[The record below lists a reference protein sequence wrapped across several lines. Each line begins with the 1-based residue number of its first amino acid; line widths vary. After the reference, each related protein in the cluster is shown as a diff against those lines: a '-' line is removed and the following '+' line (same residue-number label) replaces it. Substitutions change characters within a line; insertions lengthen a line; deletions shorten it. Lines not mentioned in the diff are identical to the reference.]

1 MAGATH
7 WNTAQCRSSA
17 CRAQPWS
24 ARLLPPFVLFCCSV
38 LLAAPDLLTVRRHKR
53 AANARDTPAG
63 SQADAGPSGK
73 QGGERLLTLPD
84 PMAADDDDHG
94 AGGAEGEEEPE
105 QESLAALVPR
115 LMYRNGYLSAKVVR
129 ARLLHYHICGIT
141 GEGAGS
147 GALASQERSCDTDV
161 GGRL

>member
-1 MAGATH
+1 MA
-7 WNTAQCRSSA
+7 SI
-17 CRAQPWS
+17 
-24 ARLLPPFVLFCCSV
+24 
-38 LLAAPDLLTVRRHKR
+38 
-53 AANARDTPAG
+53 RDTPGG
-63 SQADAGPSGK
+63 SQADAGPSGE
-73 QGGERLLTLPD
+73 QGGERLLTLPA

-94 AGGAEGEEEPE
+94 ARGAEGEEGEEEPE

-147 GALASQERSCDTDV
+147 GAGHSAGRARPQQAGMGV
-161 GGRL
+161 GG